1 MTCNPDQRAR
11 VKGRGC
17 ASPQAWQGTVSKVFA
32 AFLVASLV
40 FLVEKLLIQMISINY
55 HRKQFTSKIKTSKR
69 NIYLLS
75 LLYDASRLLFPTYCP
90 EFAEEDQLI
99 QDSMIVPQ
107 SKAGHDRSGSAT
119 PMKLVQNVAMVG
131 NKITSAFGNVAQ
143 EVTGKEVFNPTAA
156 HSIVVTALEKHSSSE
171 ALAKRL
177 WMSFVV
183 EGKEALFREDLV
195 EVLGLDRQEQAEE
208 AFDAIDGDCNGDISL
223 DEMIMAVAQFG
234 RDRHS
239 IANSVHDVD
248 QAIKVLDQMLQ
259 VVVFIAVILIF
270 VGFLNASFTTTLAT
284 AGTALLSMSF
294 VFASTA
300 AEVLGS
306 CIFLFVKH
314 PFDVGDRVDISK
326 ESLTVEH
333 ISLLFSVFK
342 RVDNHKTV
350 QIPNIVLNQNWIENI
365 SRSNAMREQVNM
377 FIHFDTTLQDIQLLK
392 NELQAFVSSKENSR
406 DFQPDIE
413 VEIIGIAEMNKLE
426 LRVEIKHKVG
436 VTVNTAYRR
445 AVRLTFSL

>member
-1 MTCNPDQRAR
+1 
-11 VKGRGC
+11 VH
-17 ASPQAWQGTVSKVFA
+17 
-32 AFLVASLV
+32 
-40 FLVEKLLIQMISINY
+40 LLG
-55 HRKQFTSKIKTSKR
+55 
-69 NIYLLS
+69 
-75 LLYDASRLLFPTYCP
+75 LLYDASRMLFPTYCP
-90 EFAEEDQLI
+90 EFAEEDHLI
-99 QDSMIVPQ
+99 CDSLVAPRTP
-107 SKAGHDRSGSAT
+107 GHKRSGSAT
-119 PMKLVQNVAMVG
+119 PMKLFTNVAMAG

-143 EVTGKEVFNPTAA
+143 ELTGKEVFNPTAA

-183 EGKEALFREDLV
+183 EGRESLYREDLV
-195 EVLGLDRQEQAEE
+195 EVLGPERQSQAEE
-208 AFDAIDGDCNGDISL
+208 AFDAIDSDGNGDISL

-248 QAIKVLDQMLQ
+248 QAIKVLDQLLC
-259 VVVFIAVILIF
+259 VVVFVAVIFVF
-270 VGFLNASFTTTLAT
+270 VGFLNANFTTTLAT

-314 PFDVGDRVDISK
+314 PFDVGDRVDINK
-326 ESLTVEH
+326 EQLTVEH
-333 ISLLFSVFK
+333 ISLLFSVFR

-350 QIPNIVLNQNWIENI
+350 QIPNIVLNQQWIENI
-365 SRSNAMREQVNM
+365 SRSNAMREQVNVY
-377 FIHFDTTLQDIQLLK
+377 INFDTSLQDIQLLK
-392 NELQAFVSSKENSR
+392 NELQAFVLSKENNR
-406 DFQPDIE
+406 DFQPEIE

-426 LRVEIKHKVG
+426 LRAEIKHKVRRYC
-436 VTVNTAYRR
+436 TAPS
-445 AVRLTFSL
+445 AIVEVLTLAIVQLVQRDPSRNASIKVHVCSCSRPPQGPDLRTGWR